1 MTDWIAQADRVRLIA
16 FLVAIV
22 VFALWEVRRP
32 RRDVSDRQRRWIGNF
47 GLFLSG
53 AMVVRLLMPVLP
65 VAFAVW
71 CESNSVGL
79 FNAVS
84 FFGWIAIPLAIVA
97 LDLAIYWQHRWMH
110 AIPALWRLHR
120 VHHADTEFDVT
131 TAIRFHPLEIAVS
144 LGYKMVVIAALGA
157 APLAVAIF
165 EIILNVSAMFNHS
178 NIALSPAV
186 DRRLRRLLVTPDF
199 HRVHHSADQRETD
212 MNYGFCLTIWDY
224 LFRSY
229 KSQPETSHQS
239 MTIGLEYFREPGEHR
254 LHALLSQPF
263 RRAPRD
269 EKSTIP

>member
-22 VFALWEVRRP
+22 AFALWEVRLP

-65 VAFAVW
+65 VAFALW
-71 CESNSVGL
+71 CQANGVGF

-84 FFGWIAIPLAIVA
+84 LSQWVAIPLAVIA

-131 TAIRFHPLEIAVS
+131 TAIRFHPLEIAIS

-157 APLAVAIF
+157 APLAVIIF
-165 EIILNVSAMFNHS
+165 EIVLNVSAMFNHA
-178 NIALSPAV
+178 NISLSPAV

-199 HRVHHSADQRETD
+199 HRVHHSADRRETD
-212 MNYGFCLTIWDY
+212 MNYGFCLTTWDF

-229 KSQPETSHQS
+229 KPQPEKSHRS
-239 MTIGLEYFREPGEHR
+239 MTIGLEYFREPHENR
-254 LHALLSQPF
+254 LPALLTQPF
-263 RRAPRD
+263 RKAPTD
-269 EKSTIP
+269 KKSNVL